1 MFYDPTM
8 LLLIPVLILSIYAQ
22 FKVKSTYEKYSK
34 VPSTWGRSGAVVARD
49 IANHNQLNDVEIEEG
64 EGVLSDHYDPRT
76 KKVVLSPA
84 NYNNPS
90 ISALS
95 VAAHELGHAI
105 QHKTGYAPLQWRHT
119 ILPVTNIG
127 SNLAFPLF
135 LIGMIMSIA
144 PLMKIGILLFTG
156 IVIFQLITLPVEFNA
171 SARAIRILQNGGYLT
186 PQEVPMARQV
196 LNAAAMTYVAATA
209 VALVHLLRL
218 VLLSR
223 SRD

>member
-1 MFYDPTM
+1 
-8 LLLIPVLILSIYAQ
+8 
-22 FKVKSTYEKYSK
+22 
-34 VPSTWGRSGAVVARD
+34 
-49 IANHNQLNDVEIEEG
+49 
-64 EGVLSDHYDPRT
+64 
-76 KKVVLSPA
+76 
-84 NYNNPS
+84 
-90 ISALS
+90 
-95 VAAHELGHAI
+95 
-105 QHKTGYAPLQWRHT
+105 
-119 ILPVTNIG
+119 
-127 SNLAFPLF
+127 
-135 LIGMIMSIA
+135 MSIA